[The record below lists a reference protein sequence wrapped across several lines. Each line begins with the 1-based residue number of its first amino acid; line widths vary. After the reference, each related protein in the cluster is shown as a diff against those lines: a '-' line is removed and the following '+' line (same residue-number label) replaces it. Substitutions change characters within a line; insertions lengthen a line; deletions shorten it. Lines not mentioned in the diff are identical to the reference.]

1 MKVIFLKDNPS
12 GKKDEIKE
20 VSRGHAL
27 NYLLPHKIA
36 IIATPE
42 KVAALE
48 ANPNPEEK
56 KIENISSGIKKLL
69 STLKNL
75 KIEITAKANKEGH
88 LFGGISNE
96 DIQKILQEK
105 HNLEINKEAIELPH
119 HLKEIGEHEID
130 LKIDNHKTKLKIIIK
145 AE

>member
-27 NYLLPHKIA
+27 NYLLPHKITVV
-36 IIATPE
+36 ATPE
-42 KVAALE
+42 KINSLQHQISPAGK
-48 ANPNPEEK
+48 NEEK
-56 KIENISSGIKKLL
+56 INTQTKKIVNTLKKL
-69 STLKNL
+69 KV
-75 KIEITAKANKEGH
+75 EIKAKANPAGH